1 MYYLIGYNPTNA
13 ARDGKFRKIQ
23 VKMAQGPEKKGLRV
37 RARKGYYAPSE
48 GKTAF
53 TPKPGAPD
61 PEFQAAVDSPFDRN
75 DIPLRM
81 TSYVFDETLLG
92 KSQAVIATDL
102 DVRSLTFEE
111 RENRFYDTV
120 EFLMVV
126 AHRETGEFFRYDQK
140 IEMKLQA
147 ATRDKLQK
155 TWFPVVRDF
164 ELKPGGYQAK
174 MVVRE
179 TRTGE
184 VGTVLHE
191 FVVPGFDALRV
202 STPVVSDALATEPP
216 VDGAPGSRLE
226 VIVRREFPVGA
237 DVYCQIDVFGAAT
250 DGPTGMPRVFQAYS
264 VLRPDGTQFTGAS
277 PSEIRPTSLGALS
290 RVSGFSLEG
299 AEPGDYELE
308 MKVWDELAAKGVVVR
323 ETFVVV
329 PAELEPRASGGR

>member
-1 MYYLIGYNPTNA
+1 MTHYVGDERVP
-13 ARDGKFRKIQ
+13 GK
-23 VKMAQGPEKKGLRV
+23 
-37 RARKGYYAPSE
+37 
-48 GKTAF
+48 
-53 TPKPGAPD
+53 
-61 PEFQAAVDSPFDRN
+61 AAV
-75 DIPLRM
+75 L
-81 TSYVFDETLLG
+81 V
-92 KSQAVIATDL
+92 ATEV
-102 DVRSLTFEE
+102 DVRDFDFEE
-111 RENRFYDTV
+111 VEGRFADSL
-120 EFLMVV
+120 EILLVV
-126 AHRETGEFFRYDQK
+126 AHRESGEFLRID
-140 IEMKLQA
+140 EEVVMNVLPE
-147 ATRDKLQK
+147 TRGRLERF
-155 TWFPVVRDF
+155 WYPIVRDF
-164 ELKPGGYQAK
+164 DLRPGDYQAK

-237 DVYCQIDVFGAAT
+237 DVYCQIDVFGAAS

-323 ETFVVV
+323 ETVVVV